1 MNVDNNKQK
10 ELIKSLA
17 IELNSSKKNYF
28 LEGISKVPVS
38 GKVFDE
44 KDFEALFSACAEGW
58 ITEGEFT
65 SNFEKGISNYL
76 DIRHSVFVNSG
87 SSANLLALS
96 ALKILN
102 QIEEGSEIITCAVG
116 FPTTINPIIQNNLVP
131 VLVDIDLNTLN
142 INTDLIE
149 ENISKKTK
157 GIVIAHTLGIP
168 FDVERIQK
176 ICKKYD
182 LFLMEDNCD
191 SLGSKYNNQF
201 TGTFGDISTLS
212 FYPAHHITTGE
223 GGMVLTNNPKLKKII
238 KSLRDWGRDC
248 YCPSGVDNTCKRR
261 FEWEMGGLP
270 YGYDHKYIYSTIG
283 YNLKAT
289 DIQAALGIS
298 QLQKLDHFIKR
309 RKENYKYLKDKFQ
322 IFDDYFEFVK
332 IDKKQDPSWFG
343 FPLLIKNKSLDRRE
357 LLLHYEKS
365 LIGTRLLFG
374 GNITKQPAYENINFK
389 TNGDLQNSSI
399 ITDNLFWLG
408 VYPGLT
414 FEMLDYIT
422 NKTAE
427 FFAKKW

>member
-1 MNVDNNKQK
+1 VKADKTKQK

-17 IELNSSKKNYF
+17 IDLNSSKKSHF
-28 LEGISKVPVS
+28 IEGISKVPVS

-44 KDFEALFSACAEGW
+44 NDFEALISACAEGW

-65 SNFEKGISNYL
+65 SNFEKGISEYL
-76 DIRHSVFVNSG
+76 DIRHSIFVNSG
-87 SSANLLALS
+87 SSANLLALA

-102 QIEEGSEIITCAVG
+102 QIEDGSEIITCAVG
-116 FPTTINPIIQNNLVP
+116 FPTTLNPIIQNNLVP
-131 VLVDIDLNTLN
+131 VLVDIDLDTLN

-168 FDVERIQK
+168 FDIDRIKK
-176 ICKKYD
+176 ICKQYD

-191 SLGSKYNNQF
+191 ALGSKYNNQF
-201 TGTFGDISTLS
+201 TGTFGDVSTLS

-248 YCPSGVDNTCKRR
+248 YCPSGVDNTCKKR
-261 FEWEMGGLP
+261 FEWELGGLP

-289 DIQAALGIS
+289 DIQASLGIS
-298 QLQKLDHFIKR
+298 QLQKLDSFIRKR
-309 RKENYKYLKDKFQ
+309 KQNYEYLNEKFLM
-322 IFDDYFEFVK
+322 FEDYFKFVK
-332 IDKKQDPSWFG
+332 INEKQDPSWFG
-343 FPLLIKNKSLDRRE
+343 FPLIIKDKSLDRRE
-357 LLLHYEKS
+357 LLLHYEQN

-374 GNITKQPAYENINFK
+374 GNITKQPAYENIAFK
-389 TNGDLQNSSI
+389 TKGNLENSNI
-399 ITDNLFWLG
+399 ITENFFWLG
-408 VYPGLT
+408 IFPGLS
-414 FEMLDYIT
+414 FEMLDYVTIQ
-422 NKTAE
+422 TAE
-427 FFAKKW
+427 FLAKK

>member
-1 MNVDNNKQK
+1 VKAAKTKQE

-17 IELNSSKKNYF
+17 IDLNSSKKSHF
-28 LEGISKVPVS
+28 IEGISKVPVS

-44 KDFEALFSACAEGW
+44 NDFEALISACAEGW

-65 SNFEKGISNYL
+65 SNFEKGISEYL
-76 DIRHSVFVNSG
+76 DIRHSIFVNSG
-87 SSANLLALS
+87 SSANLLALA

-102 QIEEGSEIITCAVG
+102 QIEDGSEIITCAVG
-116 FPTTINPIIQNNLVP
+116 FPTTLNPIIQNNLVP
-131 VLVDIDLNTLN
+131 VLVDIDLDTLN

-168 FDVERIQK
+168 FDIDRIK
-176 ICKKYD
+176 EICKQYD

-191 SLGSKYNNQF
+191 ALGSKYNNQF
-201 TGTFGDISTLS
+201 TGTFGDVSTLS

-248 YCPSGVDNTCKRR
+248 YCPSGVDNTCKKR
-261 FEWEMGGLP
+261 FEWELGGLP

-289 DIQAALGIS
+289 DIQASLGIS
-298 QLQKLDHFIKR
+298 QLQKLDSFIRKR
-309 RKENYKYLKDKFQ
+309 KQNYEYLNEKFLM
-322 IFDDYFEFVK
+322 FEDYFKFVK
-332 IDKKQDPSWFG
+332 INEKQDPSWFG
-343 FPLLIKNKSLDRRE
+343 FPLIIKDKSLDRRE
-357 LLLHYEKS
+357 LLLHYEQN

-374 GNITKQPAYENINFK
+374 GNITKQPAYENIAFK
-389 TNGDLQNSSI
+389 TKGNLENSNI
-399 ITDNLFWLG
+399 ITENFFWLG
-408 VYPGLT
+408 IFPGVS
-414 FEMLDYIT
+414 FEMLDYVTI
-422 NKTAE
+422 KTAE
-427 FFAKKW
+427 FLAKK